1 MENTG
6 YTTLT
11 RQTGLANE
19 MRIIAN
25 NIANMATTGYRQEG
39 LMFSEYVAGLDQ
51 GQSISMAAGRIGT
64 TSLVQGTLTQT
75 GGALDLAIE
84 GDGFFLVETPNGPRA
99 TRSGAFSQNAA
110 GELVNAQGFRV
121 LDAGEAPIFVPPN
134 AAGLHIASDGTISA
148 DGRAVGQV
156 GVFDVPDRLALRRE
170 DGVMFTSDDPFEVV
184 LDPSLKQ
191 GFLESSNVDPVGQ
204 IARMIEVQ
212 RAYELGQ
219 SFLETE
225 SERARTALQT
235 LFK

>member
-51 GQSISMAAGRIGT
+51 GQSVSMAAARIGL
-64 TSLVQGTLTQT
+64 TSMVQGTLTQT

-99 TRSGAFSQNAA
+99 TRSGAFSQNAN

-121 LDAGEAPIFVPPN
+121 LDPGEAPIFVPPN
-134 AAGLHIASDGTISA
+134 GTGFHIAADGTLSA
-148 DGRAVGQV
+148 EGRALGQI
-156 GVFDVPDRLALRRE
+156 GVFDVPDRSSLRRE
-170 DGVMFTSDDPFEVV
+170 DGVMFASDVPFEVV
-184 LDPSLKQ
+184 LDASLNQ

-212 RAYELGQ
+212 RAYEMGQ